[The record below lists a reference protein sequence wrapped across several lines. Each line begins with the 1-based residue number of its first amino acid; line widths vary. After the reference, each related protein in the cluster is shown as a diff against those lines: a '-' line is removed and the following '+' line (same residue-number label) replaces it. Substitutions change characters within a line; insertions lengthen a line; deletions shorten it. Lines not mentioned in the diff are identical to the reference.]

1 MSVKLLTEHYLQFLS
16 FKEGCT
22 GSSESTLIKKHCWK
36 SRVINIVHQ
45 FQYEE
50 IDAYGLQHI
59 LSYRQKQK
67 QSKQSVLCCDT
78 KTEGLLLSF
87 KIQN

>member
-1 MSVKLLTEHYLQFLS
+1 MRLRRLVWVYTCQNASLLEITCH
-16 FKEGCT
+16 
-22 GSSESTLIKKHCWK
+22 GSI
-36 SRVINIVHQ
+36 INIVHK

-67 QSKQSVLCCDT
+67 QSQQSMLCCDT

-87 KIQN
+87 KIQK